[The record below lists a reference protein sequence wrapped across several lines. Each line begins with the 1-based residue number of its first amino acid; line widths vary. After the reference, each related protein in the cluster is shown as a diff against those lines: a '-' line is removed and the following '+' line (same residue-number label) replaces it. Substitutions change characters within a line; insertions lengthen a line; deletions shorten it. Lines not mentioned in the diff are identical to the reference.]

1 MAPSLHQVTTMS
13 LDPEPS
19 EESAPGLVV
28 YRFTVQ
34 RGMTL
39 ALVIETPDW
48 YSGLLQAALARVRIE
63 GQN

>member
-1 MAPSLHQVTTMS
+1 MS

-19 EESAPGLVV
+19 DESAPGLVV

-34 RGMTL
+34 RGMRI